1 MNLSFHTLKI
11 VCEHLYFHGFDCLT
25 HLGVGIG
32 KMSIPHHFL
41 MEFRYS
47 IGFMDY
53 RDGNTI
59 YMINDA
65 YKDCVVDPKA
75 FKELLEQDE
84 KLLYL
89 GYTNFTKLGTLVT
102 CSI

>member
-1 MNLSFHTLKI
+1 
-11 VCEHLYFHGFDCLT
+11 
-25 HLGVGIG
+25 
-32 KMSIPHHFL
+32 
-41 MEFRYS
+41 
-47 IGFMDY
+47 MDY
-53 RDGNTI
+53 EDGNTI

-65 YKDCVVDPKA
+65 YKDCVVDPKT